1 MVGLISLIG
10 LAAATLANAGDRSS
24 DREAILGL
32 IEAFAAGWGHRDAHG
47 LSMLWRADGD
57 FTVPDG
63 TLLKGRT
70 QIETFYAS
78 VFATG
83 YGGSRARATIDQV
96 RFLCADFAVIDGQI
110 EITGRFANKQE
121 LPPERGYFTAIV
133 QKFSRHWEIVV
144 NREMEPP
151 LGPQARLPI
160 IDARPRVD
168 AAGGAACCCASSCGG
183 SCVSAPRIPCDG

>member
-1 MVGLISLIG
+1 MAGLISLMA
-10 LAAATLANAGDRSS
+10 LATATVANAGDRGT

-32 IEAFAAGWGHRDAHG
+32 IDAFAAGWEHRDAHG
-47 LSMLWRADGD
+47 LSMLWRTDGD

-70 QIETFYAS
+70 QIETFYAG

-83 YGGSRARATIDQV
+83 YGGSRASAMIDQV
-96 RFLCADFAVIDGQI
+96 RFLCADFAVVDGQI
-110 EITGRFANKQE
+110 EVTGRFANKQE

-133 QKFSRHWEIVV
+133 QKVSRHWEIVV

-160 IDARPRVD
+160 IDARPRAD
-168 AAGGAACCCASSCGG
+168 AA
-183 SCVSAPRIPCDG
+183 PL